1 MKILVDTSVW
11 SLALRRKEVV
21 DTKEVV
27 LLKKFIEDGEQIF
40 LIGLILQEI
49 LSGISAAKLFKR
61 LADYLGAF
69 PLVELSRQDYIKAAD
84 LRNGCVKKGIQ
95 AGAIDFLIASVCI
108 SHDLS
113 LFSSDKDF
121 QSIAGMSDLKLVLLG
136 SNSQA

>member
-1 MKILVDTSVW
+1 VRILVDTSVW
-11 SLALRRKEVV
+11 SLALRRKEVI

-27 LLKKFIEDGEQIF
+27 LLKNFIEDGEQIF

-61 LADYLGAF
+61 LTDYLSAF
-69 PLVELSRQDYIKAAD
+69 PLLELSRQDYIQAAE
-84 LRNGCVKKGIQ
+84 LRNGCMKKGIK

-108 SHDLS
+108 NNDLL

-121 QSIAGMSDLKLVLLG
+121 QFIAAVYNLKLIT
-136 SNSQA
+136 